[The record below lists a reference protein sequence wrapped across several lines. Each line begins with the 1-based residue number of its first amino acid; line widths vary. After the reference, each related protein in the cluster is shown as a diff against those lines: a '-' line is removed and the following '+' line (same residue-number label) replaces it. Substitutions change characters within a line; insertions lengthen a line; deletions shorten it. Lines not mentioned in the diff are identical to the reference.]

1 MTDLILT
8 NHAKRRMI
16 ERSKVASFMKPKELN
31 SLIANATEFNKQ
43 TKRNYGFDAK
53 YYLIEPIQLV
63 LVVNPENKKIVT
75 VYTK

>member
-1 MTDLILT
+1 
-8 NHAKRRMI
+8 
-16 ERSKVASFMKPKELN
+16 MKPKELN